1 MSATNSV
8 NKSSFIAVAHL
19 FTCLRMNMGPNGLN
33 NTMVLHP
40 HKERLDQ
47 LFGMASDFVHGCNY
61 WKTVLRTF
69 DAVEL

>member
-1 MSATNSV
+1 
-8 NKSSFIAVAHL
+8 
-19 FTCLRMNMGPNGLN
+19 MNMGPNGLN

-47 LFGMASDFVHGCNY
+47 LFGMASDFDHGCNY